1 MGHKYCELI
10 QLFNRKPLQILIS
23 DLWTP
28 VTSRD
33 DVIMPISKQI
43 RILCKNTFDLRY
55 HTTRCNQRKKMTPFS
70 ASHYDVTV
78 YLNFFYDVIK
88 RKIVKKWPYIPN
100 LRKKFGAVFECLK
113 FALSP
118 PFCSGGPLWQNQIC
132 MRTHRITIGSKLS
145 TLISFHSIQEESFS
159 YLRAAP

>member
-10 QLFNRKPLQILIS
+10 QLFNRKPLKTLIS

-43 RILCKNTFDLRY
+43 RSLCKNTFDLMY
-55 HTTRCNQRKKMTPFS
+55 HTTRCKQRKKMTPFS

-100 LRKKFGAVFECLK
+100 LRKIVGAVFA
-113 FALSP
+113 ALSYALIP
-118 PFCSGGPLWQNQIC
+118 PFSSGGPPWQNQIC

-145 TLISFHSIQEESFS
+145 S
-159 YLRAAP
+159 

>member
-10 QLFNRKPLQILIS
+10 PLFRIKPLKIPIS
-23 DLWTP
+23 DLWSP

-43 RILCKNTFDLRY
+43 RSLCKNTFDLRY
-55 HTTRCNQRKKMTPFS
+55 HTTRCNQRKKMTPFW
-70 ASHYDVTV
+70 APHYDVTV
-78 YLNFFYDVIK
+78 YLNFDNDVIK

-100 LRKKFGAVFECLK
+100 LRKIVGAVFAAIK
-113 FALSP
+113 YALSP
-118 PFCSGGPLWQNQIC
+118 PFSSGGPPWQNQIC

-145 TLISFHSIQEESFS
+145 S
-159 YLRAAP
+159 